1 MTRVLVFT
9 LVGFVLITLLGPIER
24 LLGLEMVAV
33 DVPLVMVLYMAL
45 AGRGTGYSRP
55 ATRPNLFSGGI
66 DWSGGVTGVLLG
78 YVTDV
83 MGGGAKGIHSLA
95 MALLY
100 LLTIWVARHVYLAG
114 NISVI
119 LVTFVASLIGS
130 LIALTVRWS
139 MSVPPSLATLT
150 LVASQAVLCAAV
162 APILMKLFRFIDL
175 KLARDASERG
185 TLSQG

>member
-9 LVGFVLITLLGPIER
+9 LVGFVLITLLGPVQR
-24 LLGLEMVAV
+24 LLGLEMVTL
-33 DVPLVMVLYMAL
+33 DVPLVLVLYMAL

-55 ATRPNLFSGGI
+55 ATRPSLFSGRI

-78 YVTDV
+78 HITDV
-83 MGGGAKGIHSLA
+83 MGGGATGIHSLA
-95 MALLY
+95 MTLVF
-100 LLTIWVARHVYLAG
+100 LLTIWVSRHVYLAG

-119 LVTFVASLIGS
+119 LVTFVASLIASMVAVG
-130 LIALTVRWS
+130 VRWLTG
-139 MSVPPSLATLT
+139 VPPSLATLT

-162 APILMKLFRFIDL
+162 APLLMKLFRFVDQ
-175 KLARDASERG
+175 KLSRDASERG